1 MATRSTTSRSA
12 LCDRRWSSQRAG
24 CVALS
29 DHNGVAALLG
39 KSLNAI
45 GTGIDAGWQ
54 MQDQSLRLWN
64 IKTRVI
70 AAVMN
75 GEGGHCNEVLSIV
88 RACHL
93 WYRFRFHSNALS
105 SKIRSAL

>member
-1 MATRSTTSRSA
+1 
-12 LCDRRWSSQRAG
+12 
-24 CVALS
+24 
-29 DHNGVAALLG
+29 
-39 KSLNAI
+39 
-45 GTGIDAGWQ
+45 

-88 RACHL
+88 RTL
-93 WYRFRFHSNALS
+93 PRRDMLT
-105 SKIRSAL
+105 